1 LGARS
6 IAWYG
11 LPAVAYRACYHCEL
25 LFDVDDSPSGGMP
38 CPQCGQPLEPYTPPD
53 EQALESELY
62 GEEAEAQ
69 QSTLLGEA
77 VPAPVNP
84 AIVATHAFDGL
95 SSAVREQ
102 LAARQA
108 SLSSEMAQARPTAQ
122 VPTPAPQLDQLPGG
136 KGPNATRI
144 LDVSGNQAAI
154 EAMVADVRPPVM
166 DEPEPQRTMAIDTSA
181 SPLAPP
187 TASQEARFG
196 NVSDKVSGRHTRIE
210 GIPVLDAPVP
220 PPTFSP
226 VDTPPPVKRPE
237 PPPPLEP
244 IGPPAPSPRATQP
257 PPRTTQPPPRA
268 SGDIRRTASMPAVGV
283 PQPTLAPAPVSTAA
297 RAPAGSGSKK
307 GLIIGLVAFVLLG
320 GGGAAAFFL
329 TRDKTPAAPVGEP
342 AAEPSGAPGSTAAE
356 ATGDKLATALGD
368 AQAELPRAKGGDPIM
383 SDAPFLVGG
392 PEGLSTSF
400 GGVPGLPSLTLPE
413 PQIDKDAG
421 GEWVKPLKS
430 MLEGNLGGNPGRL
443 VMALD
448 YRADARTA
456 IRLVYSAHK
465 AGFRQFGL
473 GVDRGGD
480 GRASLAFTLQP
491 SGVPLP
497 TGGAMII
504 SVGSISVK
512 VDAQDANG
520 TVLSDGVAV
529 PHKDAGGTRP
539 DLDGVVARIQTI
551 LAAQPSVKRALI
563 YPNPEMTMEQLASVV
578 DRVSSLNGKPLFSEV
593 SLAIR

>member
-1 LGARS
+1 M
-6 IAWYG
+6 
-11 LPAVAYRACYHCEL
+11 AYRACYHCEL
-25 LFDVDDSPSGGMP
+25 LFDVDDTTSGGMP

-62 GEEAEAQ
+62 GEEVEAQ

-122 VPTPAPQLDQLPGG
+122 VPTPAPLMDQLPGG

-144 LDVSGNQAAI
+144 LDISGNQSVI
-154 EAMVADVRPPVM
+154 EAMVADVNPPVL
-166 DEPEPQRTMAIDTSA
+166 DEPEPQRTMAIDTSGSA
-181 SPLAPP
+181 LSP

-196 NVSDKVSGRHTRIE
+196 NAPAKASGRHTRIE
-210 GIPVLDAPVP
+210 GIAILDVPAPA
-220 PPTFSP
+220 PTFSP

-237 PPPPLEP
+237 APPPLEP
-244 IGPPAPSPRATQP
+244 IAQPA
-257 PPRTTQPPPRA
+257 PRTTQPPPRSTQPPPRA
-268 SGDIRRTASMPAVGV
+268 TGDIRRTANMPAVGV
-283 PQPTLAPAPVSTAA
+283 SQPTPAPVSSAA
-297 RAPAGSGSKK
+297 RAPAGGGSKK
-307 GLIIGLVAFVLLG
+307 GLIIGVVAVLLLG
-320 GGGAAAFFL
+320 GGGTAAYLL
-329 TRDKTPAAPVGEP
+329 TRDRGGVAPAVDTP
-342 AAEPSGAPGSTAAE
+342 AEPSGAPGSAAAE
-356 ATGDKLATALGD
+356 ATGDKLAAALGD
-368 AQAELPRAKGGDPIM
+368 AQAELPRAKGGDAIM

-413 PQIDKDAG
+413 PQIDRDAG

-430 MLEGNLGGNPGRL
+430 MLEGNLGANPGRL

-473 GVDRGGD
+473 GVDRAPD

-551 LAAQPSVKRALI
+551 LAAQPTVKRALI